1 MYYCFQQFAAER
13 VMTSK
18 HNSEITKKDK
28 EIDFLKAT
36 VKKLEVSYW
45 TPIS

>member
-28 EIDFLKAT
+28 EIQKIIQSMQFDCSNRTSAG
-36 VKKLEVSYW
+36 
-45 TPIS
+45 